1 MLTKNLKKDGLRA
14 IFRYGHQN
22 NIIDKMQNRKRLHDL
37 FEYEKYNALDEK
49 IYNFSTEGHEFS
61 TEGHE

>member
-14 IFRYGHQN
+14 IFQGGHQI
-22 NIIDKMQNRKRLHDL
+22 NIIDKMQSRKRLYDL
-37 FEYEKYNALDEK
+37 VKYEKYNALDEK